1 MKKTIHSLF
10 GTRTNP
16 VQSLKEKSRQV
27 QTHLTV
33 KAGTDLEKQ
42 LKVIDLKEE
51 DLALLK
57 TLQPLV
63 NEHIAEIVNTFY
75 QSLGQVPEL
84 MGIINDNST
93 IDRLKNTLRT
103 HLIEMFDGAIDEA
116 YLNKRIRIAKIHVTV
131 GLSQKWYI
139 SSFQRILLSF
149 MDIVE
154 QHFRT
159 PEEISMAVRAL
170 TKLLN
175 LEQQLVLEAY
185 DDEVERLRRSETEV
199 KEEVRATVGSIASVL
214 VGQTQQTNASIQD
227 LTVQIREMT
236 NKSKYG
242 TELADQSEARAGQ
255 GKEQLEHL
263 QRIMQQVKEQTVQIS
278 EGIKELE
285 ATSNQI
291 GKVLDLVQSIA
302 DQTNLL
308 ALNAAIEAA
317 RAGEHGK
324 GFSVVAGEVR
334 KLAEQTKDSVGAV
347 SGLIQQTRRQIHGNV
362 ESILQVESIVL
373 ESNGTLQSTILGFE
387 EILTA
392 MSFTK
397 EQNKKIEHEL
407 AFFQNVIREVAQAS
421 EAISASADQLI
432 EMTDKL

>member
-1 MKKTIHSLF
+1 MKKTFQSMF
-10 GTRTNP
+10 GTRNHP
-16 VQSLKEKSRQV
+16 DLSLTEKSRQV
-27 QTHLTV
+27 QTHLALE
-33 KAGTDLEKQ
+33 AGSDLEKQ
-42 LKVIDLKEE
+42 LQVIDLKKE

-63 NEHIAEIVNTFY
+63 NEHITEIVDAFY

-84 MGIINDNST
+84 MGIINDHST
-93 IDRLKNTLRT
+93 IERLKHTLKT
-103 HLIEMFDGAIDEA
+103 HLIEMFDGTIDEA
-116 YLNKRIRIAKIHVTV
+116 FLNKRVRIAKIHVAI

-159 PEEISMAVRAL
+159 SEEICMAVRAL
-170 TKLLN
+170 SKLLN

-185 DDEVERLRRSETEV
+185 DHEIDRLRRSEMEV
-199 KEEVRATVGSIASVL
+199 KEEVKAAVGSIASAL
-214 VGQTQQTNASIQD
+214 AAQTQQTNASIQD
-227 LTVQIREMT
+227 MTVQIREMA
-236 NKSKYG
+236 NNSKYG

-263 QRIMQQVKEQTVQIS
+263 QKVMQQVKEQTVQIS

-285 ATSNQI
+285 TTSNQI

-334 KLAEQTKDSVGAV
+334 KLAEQTKESVGAV
-347 SGLIQQTRRQIHGNV
+347 SGLIQQTRRQIDGNV
-362 ESILQVESIVL
+362 ESIRQVESIVL
-373 ESNGTLQSTILGFE
+373 ESNGTLQNTILGFQ

-392 MSFTK
+392 MSSAK
-397 EQNKKIEHEL
+397 EQNRKIEQDL
-407 AFFQNVIREVAQAS
+407 GFLQNVIREVAQAS
-421 EAISASADQLI
+421 EAVSASADQLI
-432 EMTDKL
+432 ETTDKL

>member
-1 MKKTIHSLF
+1 MKKTFQSMF
-10 GTRTNP
+10 GTRNHP
-16 VQSLKEKSRQV
+16 DLSLTEKSRQV
-27 QTHLTV
+27 QTHLAV
-33 KAGTDLEKQ
+33 GAGSDLEKQ
-42 LKVIDLKEE
+42 LQVIDLKKE

-63 NEHIAEIVNTFY
+63 NEHITEIVDTFY

-84 MGIINDNST
+84 MGIINDHST
-93 IDRLKNTLRT
+93 IERLKHTLKT
-103 HLIEMFDGAIDEA
+103 HLIEMFDGTIDEA
-116 YLNKRIRIAKIHVTV
+116 FLNKRVRIAKIHVAI

-159 PEEISMAVRAL
+159 PEEICMAVRAL
-170 TKLLN
+170 SKVLN
-175 LEQQLVLEAY
+175 LEQQLVLDAY
-185 DDEVERLRRSETEV
+185 DHEIDRLRRSETEV
-199 KEEVRATVGSIASVL
+199 KEEVRATVGSIVSAL
-214 VGQTQQTNASIQD
+214 AAQTQQTNASIQD
-227 LTVQIREMT
+227 MTVQIREMA

-242 TELADQSEARAGQ
+242 TELADQSEARAGR

-263 QRIMQQVKEQTVQIS
+263 QRVMQQVKEQTVQIS

-347 SGLIQQTRRQIHGNV
+347 SGLIQQTRRQIDGNV
-362 ESILQVESIVL
+362 ESIRQVESIVL
-373 ESNGTLQSTILGFE
+373 ESNGTLQNTILGFQ

-392 MSFTK
+392 MSSAK
-397 EQNKKIEHEL
+397 EQNRKIEQEL

-421 EAISASADQLI
+421 EAVSASADQLI